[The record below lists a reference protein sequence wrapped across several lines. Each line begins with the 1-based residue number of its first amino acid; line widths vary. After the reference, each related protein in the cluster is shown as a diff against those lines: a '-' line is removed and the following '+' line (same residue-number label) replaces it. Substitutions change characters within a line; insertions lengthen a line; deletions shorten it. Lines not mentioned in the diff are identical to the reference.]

1 MKAKYALR
9 AMCVLADKPDAAIS
23 ARELAERSRAPEKF
37 LEAILLN
44 LRRAGLVHS
53 KRGAHGGH
61 ALARPAVEIMVG
73 DVIRSIDGPLAAVR
87 CASVSD
93 YRACTDCPSPD
104 SCQLRALM
112 REARDALSH
121 VLDRRSLADFS
132 RSPSSRMFPAFKEVS
147 HEQATRSHTHDP
159 QA

>member
-9 AMCVLADKPDAAIS
+9 AMCVLAETPDAAIS
-23 ARELAERSRAPEKF
+23 ARELAERSLAPEKF
-37 LEAILLN
+37 LEAILLD
-44 LRRAGLVHS
+44 LRRGGFVHS
-53 KRGAHGGH
+53 KRGARGGH

-73 DVIRSIDGPLAAVR
+73 DVIRSIDGPLAPVR

-93 YRACTDCPSPD
+93 YRACTDCPSPG

-132 RSPSSRMFPAFKEVS
+132 RSPPSRMAPAFKEAL
-147 HEQATRSHTHDP
+147 HEQATRSPTRHP
-159 QA
+159 